1 MYTPLPLFPEMNY
14 PVMYNKKKKPL
25 SFSKT
30 HKEMQVE
37 RNKDNAELDAAV
49 KPNAENGC
57 LLVYGEQ
64 RKKRVLV

>member
-14 PVMYNKKKKPL
+14 SSNVQQEKKPL

-37 RNKDNAELDAAV
+37 RKKDNAELNAAV

>member
-14 PVMYNKKKKPL
+14 SSNVQQEKKPL

-37 RNKDNAELDAAV
+37 RKKDNAGLNAAI

-57 LLVYGEQ
+57 LLVYKE
-64 RKKRVLV
+64 RKEL